1 MEKATTSL
9 SVVLTDGSHLPIFV
23 KHLESDLIR
32 LFDETIVVSLCGN
45 ENPFLKPI
53 EDSCSL
59 INVNPKDFPSLFYTD
74 SPSSFSSEKFNWSGP
89 YSGQK
94 KIVNW
99 SKVRN
104 LGFSRCSQE
113 FRIVVFED
121 EIVSCPEKIHS
132 LIELM
137 KQKNSEVAYTKRT
150 SGCTD
155 GYVPRVTRNEPGI
168 KWFGS
173 ADETIDGITRYL
185 ASDEHLKSKV
195 FSALGNHFERL
206 ASMYA
211 NSLIENWNVYPRDL
225 INLARYSVP
234 FFGIETAKSIL
245 SDYLNLSLH
254 TEERAWACAV
264 GGEIMEKTGH
274 VEEAV
279 VWYRRSMDEH
289 PGWKSAMRLCRV
301 LFHQQKFSDVL
312 DVYSEGVQCSN
323 EHHLIDN
330 GNESIE
336 KTLVLIAECN
346 HRLGNKEE
354 ARDNCQVLRSLFPK
368 NEKINH
374 FCGVI
379 ER

>member
-23 KHLESDLIR
+23 KHLEADLIR
-32 LFDETIVVSLCGN
+32 LFDETIVVSLCGDG
-45 ENPFLKPI
+45 NPFLKPI

-59 INVNPKDFPSLFYTD
+59 INVNQKDFPDLFYTD
-74 SPSSFSSEKFNWSGP
+74 SPSSFSNEKFKWSGP
-89 YSGQK
+89 YSDQK
-94 KIVNW
+94 KILNW
-99 SKVRN
+99 SRVRN

-113 FRIVVFED
+113 FRVVVFED
-121 EIVSCPEKIHS
+121 EIVSCPEKIQDLVNS
-132 LIELM
+132 MQEL
-137 KQKNSEVAYTKRT
+137 NSEVAYTKRT
-150 SGCTD
+150 SSCVD

-173 ADETIDGITRYL
+173 VDETIDGITRYL
-185 ASDEHLKSKV
+185 VSDNHLKSKV
-195 FSALGNHFERL
+195 FSTLDNHFEKL
-206 ASMYA
+206 SSIYA
-211 NSLIENWNVYPRDL
+211 NSLVEKWNIYPRDL
-225 INLARYSVP
+225 INLAKYSVP
-234 FFGIETAKSIL
+234 FFGIETGKSIL
-245 SDYLNLSLH
+245 SDYLDLSLH

-264 GGEIMEKTGH
+264 GGEIMEKVGD

-312 DVYSEGVQCSN
+312 NVYSEGVQYSE

-346 HRLGNKEE
+346 HRLGNKDE
-354 ARDNCQVLRSLFPK
+354 AIDNCRVLRSLFPG
-368 NEKINH
+368 NEKINN
-374 FCGVI
+374 FCNVI
-379 ER
+379 EK